1 VEESSDLELV
11 ECCRG
16 GDREAFGSLVRRYQR
31 VLFNVA
37 YRIVGDPEDARDL
50 AQTAFVKAFQ
60 KLDSYDSSY
69 KFFSWLYRI
78 LVNETLN
85 FRARRRHDET
95 LDANPGLAATG
106 GPQEQLLAS
115 ELSRHVQQALMRLPV
130 HAREVLVLRHFADL
144 SYREMGKA
152 LSIPEKTVKSR
163 LFEARRQLAAIW
175 TGDPVPI
182 PEGVTGD

>member
-1 VEESSDLELV
+1 MEESSDLELV

-16 GDREAFGSLVRRYQR
+16 GDREAFGLLVRRYQR

-50 AQTAFVKAFQ
+50 AQTAFVKAFE
-60 KLDSYDSSY
+60 KLDSYDPSY

-78 LVNETLN
+78 LVNATLN
-85 FRARRRHDET
+85 FRERRRHDET
-95 LDANPGLAATG
+95 LDANPGLAAAG

-115 ELSRHVQQALMRLPV
+115 ELSRRVQQALMRLPAQ
-130 HAREVLVLRHFADL
+130 AREVLVLRHFAEL
-144 SYREMGKA
+144 SYREMGTA

-175 TGDPVPI
+175 TGATAPS
-182 PEGVTGD
+182 PEGVTR